1 MVVHASDP
9 RGRLVWDQPS
19 LYNEVPGQPGLHS
32 EILSLKQQTDSEV
45 GFLDVLVHSLSF
57 LPVLNSVAPGL
68 GSPRTL
74 LFLKEFNF
82 RVCVCVCVFM
92 WVSAHGCRCAFRGQ
106 SLPRSWY
113 DKWLLNVPCGCW
125 ELSSCP
131 LGNSMCSYISS
142 SNLNIILSF
151 KFWCDLP
158 E

>member
-1 MVVHASDP
+1 MVMYAFNSSTQ
-9 RGRLVWDQPS
+9 RGRSRLISEFKSSCD
-19 LYNEVPGQPGLHS
+19 LYRVPGQPGLHS

-57 LPVLNSVAPGL
+57 LPVLNSVAPWL
-68 GSPRTL
+68 GNPRTL

-113 DKWLLNVPCGCW
+113 DK
-125 ELSSCP
+125 
-131 LGNSMCSYISS
+131 
-142 SNLNIILSF
+142 
-151 KFWCDLP
+151 
-158 E
+158 